1 MKTKTKE
8 LLANLFADSEFSNSL
23 SPRRTRYHRL
33 GGDRAAGSVESK
45 IRRSPIFVRRWV
57 PDCSAGVALAGSYW
71 MIERIIGAP

>member
-45 IRRSPIFVRRWV
+45 IRRSPIFVRR
-57 PDCSAGVALAGSYW
+57 
-71 MIERIIGAP
+71 